1 MEAESS
7 EYDHQ
12 AVEAAARALW
22 EDRDVYRYDAGGSG
36 PVTGDA
42 VSGGAVF
49 SVDTPP
55 AYVSAAHLH
64 VGHAMSY
71 SQPDFIVRY
80 RRMRGQRVFY
90 PMGFD
95 DNGLPTERYVEQAC
109 GVRAAD
115 MPRAEFVAL
124 CLAETQRT
132 AARYEDLWRR
142 LGLSVD
148 WSLRYSTIDERC
160 QRTAQTSFVK
170 LHEAGYLRRASDPI
184 LWCPEDRTALAQA
197 DVEDLE
203 RTGRLHRIEFAGS
216 GGQPL
221 VIATTRPELLPAC
234 VALYCHPADPRYAG
248 IVGTEVTVPLFGYEV
263 PVRTDESVDPEFGT
277 GLMMVCTFGDAED
290 VVKWRRDGLPLRM
303 VVTGDGRLG
312 ELAGPYAGLQ
322 LTQARSAITSALD
335 AAGHLRGSESVR
347 QAAGVHERCRTP
359 VEFQIRPQWF
369 IAVREHAGRFRQRAA
384 QIEWIPPYMR
394 RRLEDW
400 IDGLKWDWNIT
411 RQRHYGVPFPV
422 WFCAAA
428 GCGTPV
434 LARLEDLPVDPLTD
448 KPPVTSCPSCG
459 SADFTGDPDV
469 MDTWMTSSLTP
480 QVNDGWAWRPG
491 GSDPA
496 LTPMSMRVQAFEIIR
511 TWLFYSVVQS
521 ELHFGRV
528 PWRTALISGWGLN
541 EQGRKISKRDLE
553 RHAGADGFNRYVPD
567 DVLAKYGA
575 DALRLWA
582 TRGRI
587 GTDLRYNEKDVRTG
601 RKFAVKLWNVG
612 RFLSMHLGDFDAA
625 GPAPPLEERDIVD
638 RWVLSHLAEAVDE
651 ATAAFEAHDYMQAHQ
666 AASRMFWSIY
676 CDRYIEMVKD
686 RVGDGASQDNPGP
699 DNPGRVSTDL
709 GYPNRDGARWT
720 LWESYRVLLGLF
732 APFAPFLTEHMYQ
745 RFYRPHEDGVSL
757 HLTRWPAPDPR
768 WVSDRSAVDQL
779 AVILDATRVLRSGR
793 RLGNS
798 ARLSQL
804 IVQAHDE
811 AARALLDQI
820 AEPLR
825 IAARADAMIRGQAA
839 HPSGVG
845 GITVGIVP

>member
-1 MEAESS
+1 MEGS
-7 EYDHQ
+7 EYDHR

-22 EDRDVYRYDAGGSG
+22 EERDVYRYDADGSG
-36 PVTGDA
+36 P
-42 VSGGAVF
+42 VF

-55 AYVSAAHLH
+55 PYVSAAHLH

-90 PMGFD
+90 PIGFD
-95 DNGLPTERYVEQAC
+95 DNGLPTERYVEQAY

-124 CLAETQRT
+124 CLAETQRI

-142 LGLSVD
+142 VGLSVD
-148 WSLRYSTIDERC
+148 WSLRYSTIDRRS
-160 QRTAQTSFVK
+160 QRTAQTSFVT

-203 RTGRLHRIEFAGS
+203 RTSKLYRIEFPGAG
-216 GGQPL
+216 

-234 VALYCHPADPRYAG
+234 VALYCHPGDPRYAA
-248 IVGTEVTVPLFGYEV
+248 IVGSEATVPLFGYRV
-263 PVRTDESVDPEFGT
+263 PVLTDESVDPEFGT

-290 VVKWRRDGLPLRM
+290 VLKWRRDGLPLRL
-303 VVTGDGRLG
+303 VVTADGRLN
-312 ELAGPYAGLQ
+312 ELAGEFAGLQ
-322 LTQARSAITSALD
+322 LTQARSAIVSALD
-335 AAGHLRGSESVR
+335 AAGYLRGSDSIR
-347 QAAGVHERCRTP
+347 QVVGVHERCQTP

-369 IAVREHAGRFRQRAA
+369 IAVRENADRFRARAA
-384 QIEWIPPYMR
+384 EIEWIPPYMR

-422 WFCAAA
+422 WFCAA
-428 GCGTPV
+428 CETPV
-434 LARLEDLPVDPLTD
+434 LARLEDLPVDPLAD

-459 SADFTGDPDV
+459 AADLTGDPDV

-480 QVNDGWAWRPG
+480 QINDGWAWRPG

-496 LTPMSMRVQAFEIIR
+496 LAPMSMRVQAFEIIR

-553 RHAGADGFNRYVPD
+553 RHTGADGFNRYVPD
-567 DVLAKYGA
+567 DVLGKYGA

-612 RFLSMHLGDFDAA
+612 RFLSLNQLEQGRPA
-625 GPAPPLEERDIVD
+625 GPFIAVADRDIVD
-638 RWVLSHLAEAVDE
+638 RWLLSHLAETVDA
-651 ATAAFEAHDYMQAHQ
+651 ATGFFEEHDYMQAH
-666 AASRMFWSIY
+666 AVASRMFWSVF
-676 CDRYIEMVKD
+676 CDRYLEMVKD
-686 RVGDGASQDNPGP
+686 RLGGGDGPVPG
-699 DNPGRVSTDL
+699 STA
-709 GYPNRDGARWT
+709 PAGAESARQT
-720 LWESYRVLLGLF
+720 LRESFRVLLGLF
-732 APFAPFLTEHMYQ
+732 APFAPFVTEHLYQ
-745 RFYRPHEDGVSL
+745 AFYASLEGGGSL
-757 HLTRWPAPDPR
+757 HVTRWPATDAAWRDDTEPAR
-768 WVSDRSAVDQL
+768 RAVDQL
-779 AVILDATRVLRSGR
+779 TVILDAIRALRTQL

-798 ARLSQL
+798 ARLRSL
-804 IVQAHDE
+804 TLQAHT
-811 AARALLDQI
+811 APAGALLDEI

-825 IAARADAMIRGQAA
+825 LAARADAVLRGDAVLPGDA
-839 HPSGVG
+839 GHPSGVD
-845 GITVGIVP
+845 GITVAITV

>member
-1 MEAESS
+1 MEGS
-7 EYDHQ
+7 EYDHH

-22 EDRDVYRYDAGGSG
+22 EERDVYRYDASGGG
-36 PVTGDA
+36 T
-42 VSGGAVF
+42 VSGDSVF

-95 DNGLPTERYVEQAC
+95 DNGLPTERYVEQAY

-124 CLAETQRT
+124 CLAETQRV
-132 AARYEDLWRR
+132 AAGYEDLWRR

-148 WSLRYSTIDERC
+148 WSLRYSTIDPRS

-170 LHEAGYLRRASDPI
+170 LHAAGYLRRASDPI

-203 RTGRLHRIEFAGS
+203 RTSKLYRIEFPEAAR
-216 GGQPL
+216 GQEL
-221 VIATTRPELLPAC
+221 SIATTRPELLPAC
-234 VALYCHPADPRYAG
+234 VALYCHPADPRYAA
-248 IVGTEVTVPLFGYEV
+248 IVGTEATVPLFGYRV
-263 PVRTDESVDPEFGT
+263 PVLADESVDPEFGT

-290 VVKWRRDGLPLRM
+290 VLKWRRDGLPLRIA
-303 VVTGDGRLG
+303 VTADGRLN
-312 ELAGPYAGLQ
+312 ELAGEFAGLQ
-322 LTQARSAITSALD
+322 LTQARSAIVAALD
-335 AAGHLRGSESVR
+335 AAASLRGSESVR
-347 QAAGVHERCRTP
+347 QVVGVHERCQTP

-369 IAVREHAGRFRQRAA
+369 IAVRENADRFRARAA
-384 QIEWIPPYMR
+384 EIEWIPPYMR

-422 WFCAAA
+422 WFCA

-434 LARLEDLPVDPLTD
+434 LARLEDLPVDPLAD

-459 SADFTGDPDV
+459 SAGFDGDPDV

-480 QVNDGWAWRPG
+480 QINDGWAWRSGVPG

-496 LTPMSMRVQAFEIIR
+496 LAPMSVRVQAFEIIR

-528 PWRTALISGWGLN
+528 PWRAALISGWGLT

-553 RHAGADGFNRYVPD
+553 RHTGADGFNRYVPD

-601 RKFAVKLWNVG
+601 RKFAVKLWNAG
-612 RFLSMHLGDFDAA
+612 RFLSLNQADQ
-625 GPAPPLEERDIVD
+625 GPPPRPFIPVADRDIVD
-638 RWVLSHLAEAVDE
+638 RWLLSHLAETIDA
-651 ATAAFEAHDYMQAHQ
+651 ATGFFEEHDYMQAH
-666 AASRMFWSIY
+666 ATASRMFWSVF
-676 CDRYIEMVKD
+676 CDRYLEMVKD
-686 RVGDGASQDNPGP
+686 RLSAADDTGAAS
-699 DNPGRVSTDL
+699 S
-709 GYPNRDGARWT
+709 GAESARQT
-720 LWESYRVLLGLF
+720 LRESFRVLLGLF
-732 APFAPFLTEHMYQ
+732 APFAPFVTEHLYQ
-745 RFYRPHEDGVSL
+745 RFYASGEGGGSL
-757 HLTRWPAPDPR
+757 HVTRWPAADPAWR
-768 WVSDRSAVDQL
+768 DGTAAPRAAVDQL
-779 AVILDATRVLRSGR
+779 TVILDAIRALRTGL

-798 ARLSQL
+798 ARLRSL
-804 IVQAHDE
+804 TAQAHT
-811 AARALLDQI
+811 AAAAALLDEI
-820 AEPLR
+820 SEPLR
-825 IAARADAMIRGQAA
+825 LAARADAVVRGDAG
-839 HPSGVG
+839 HPSGVDG
-845 GITVGIVP
+845 VTVDIAV